1 MRWTW
6 LVVCWIGLVSPIFA
20 DEPVDYVRR
29 IKPVL
34 QARCYACHGVLK
46 QEAGLRLDTAALA
59 LKGGDAGA
67 VIKPGD
73 IDASSILRR
82 VSSADEAERMPP
94 EGEQLKEEEIAALR
108 GWILAG
114 ASAPADEVPER
125 DPRDHWAF
133 KPVVRPRVPDDDWG
147 SVHGEA
153 VGGSKTP
160 LDRGRS
166 SSGTCK
172 NPIDSFIAATH
183 QKIGL
188 RPQLAVD
195 KRTWLRRVTLDLI
208 GLPPTREELDSFLA
222 DDSSEAIETV
232 VTRLLDSPQY
242 GERWGRH
249 WMDIWRYSDWWGLG
263 EDARN
268 SQKHIWHWRDW
279 IIESLNSDKGYDQML
294 REMLAADEL
303 YPEDFDKLRAGGFL
317 GRQYFKFNRTSWLDE
332 TIEHTAK
339 AMLGLTFNCAKC
351 HDHKYDPFSQ
361 ADYYRFRAV
370 FEPYQIRLDSIGG
383 QIDFEKDG
391 IPRPFDCNLDAKT
404 YIHIRGDDR
413 NPDTNRI
420 MQPAFPAFL
429 SHVPMT
435 IEPVS
440 LPPVAIHPGL
450 RPEVIDAY
458 LRQAEQKI
466 AEKRGEL
473 ETAKK
478 RLAEAE
484 RLELLAAS
492 MLPEDAQRNSG
503 ETLVKDE
510 FTVAKPDL
518 WEMLDGEWI
527 YADGK
532 LSQSKDGSVRGVLKL
547 KQLPPP
553 DFEVKFKF
561 IPTGGQVWKSV
572 GITFDGTDSNELLAY
587 LSAYAQGSKAQF
599 AYKKGDYV
607 YPGEATQA
615 RPILLGMPYE
625 LMLRVR
631 GTLINILVNGEHSIA
646 YRLPL
651 ARQRGQLQL
660 ITFDARAEFHS
671 FELKS
676 LPATTML
683 VEATTGNRPV
693 DSLLPVAQSKLAIV
707 IAEKSLEWAMKQ
719 PDAIR
724 ARAAADQA
732 RFQLPPSERA
742 MELAR
747 AAARS
752 ERILSAAKAEEEVAR
767 AELDVVRAAMDKK
780 AELEAKLAT
789 ARTALENARKAI
801 DEPSESFT
809 SLRGASKALESN
821 LETEESRLKPF
832 PATSTGR
839 RSALAK
845 WIIDPRNPLTARVA
859 VNHIWS
865 RHFGRPLVPTVF
877 DFGRKGTPPTHPE
890 LLDWLAMEL
899 IEGCRSKVISK
910 DSETAAGSHR
920 YVEAASSRRNT
931 GWSMKHIHRLIVT
944 SNAYHM
950 TSSTV
955 GAASENLAKDQDNR
969 FLWRMNPIRMES
981 QIVRD
986 SLLSLAGELDSTMGG
1001 PSIPISNETSRRRSI
1016 YFVHSNIEHQK
1027 FLSMF
1032 DDASVLDCYRRAE
1045 SIVPQQALALE
1056 NSPLAIELSRK
1067 ITEKILVANRAASN
1081 AEFIRDAF
1089 LTVLCIEPTESEEQV
1104 VAEAMSS
1111 LIAASKHGNDNERV
1125 LHARI
1130 KVVQALINHN
1140 DFVTVR

>member
-1 MRWTW
+1 MRST
-6 LVVCWIGLVSPIFA
+6 LFILFVFGSAAPIVA
-20 DEPVDYVRR
+20 DESVDYVRR
-29 IKPVL
+29 VKPVL
-34 QARCYACHGVLK
+34 QTRCYACHGVLK

-59 LKGGDAGA
+59 LKGGEAGA

-73 IDASSILRR
+73 VESSSILRR
-82 VSSADEAERMPP
+82 VSSSDDAERMPP
-94 EGEQLKEEEIAALR
+94 EGEPLKADEIAALR

-114 ASAPADEVPER
+114 AVAPADEVPER

-133 KPVVRPRVPDDDWG
+133 KSPIRFRIPAIEWG
-147 SVHGEA
+147 SESGEA
-153 VGGSKTP
+153 VGGSKTLLAP
-160 LDRGRS
+160 GRS
-166 SSGTCK
+166 SSGTNK

-183 QKIGL
+183 LKVGL
-188 RPQLAVD
+188 HPQPAVD
-195 KRTWLRRVTLDLI
+195 KRTWLRRVSLDLI
-208 GLPPTREELDSFLA
+208 GLPPTPEEIDSFLA
-222 DDSSEAIETV
+222 DDSAEAIDKV

-279 IIESLNSDKGYDQML
+279 IVESLNSDKGYDQML

-303 YPEDFDKLRAGGFL
+303 YPADLEKLRAGGFL

-332 TIEHTAK
+332 TIEHTSK

-351 HDHKYDPFSQ
+351 HDHKYDPFSK

-404 YIHIRGDDR
+404 YVHIRGDDR

-420 MQPAFPAFL
+420 IEPGFPAFL
-429 SHVPMT
+429 SPVPVK

-440 LPPVAIHPGL
+440 LPPVAVQPGL
-450 RPEVIDAY
+450 RTEVVEAY
-458 LRQAEQKI
+458 LKQAEQKI
-466 AEKRGEL
+466 AAKRAEL
-473 ETAKK
+473 EAAQK

-492 MLPEDAQRNSG
+492 MSHEERLRNPG
-503 ETLVKDE
+503 ETLVQDD
-510 FTVAKPDL
+510 FTVAKPDV
-518 WEMLDGEWI
+518 WEMLDGEWK

-532 LSQSKDGSVRGVLKL
+532 LSQSQDGAVRGVLKL
-547 KQLPPP
+547 KQLPPS
-553 DFEVKFKF
+553 DFEVKLKF
-561 IPTGGQVWKSV
+561 VPTGGQVWKSV
-572 GITFDGTDSNELLAY
+572 GITFDGTESNELLAY
-587 LSAYAQGSKAQF
+587 LSAYAQGSKTQF

-607 YPGEATQA
+607 YPGEAAKA

-625 LMLRVR
+625 LLLRVR
-631 GTLINILVNGEHSIA
+631 GTLINISVNGEHAIA

-651 ARQRGQLQL
+651 ARQRGSLQL
-660 ITFDARAEFHS
+660 ITFDAKAEFHS

-676 LPATTML
+676 LPATTMMI
-683 VEATTGNRPV
+683 EATTGNRPV
-693 DSLLPVAQSKLAIV
+693 DSLLPVDQSKLAIV
-707 IAEKSLEWAMKQ
+707 IAEKSLELAIKQ

-724 ARAAADQA
+724 ARALADQA
-732 RFQLPPSERA
+732 RFQQPPSEQA
-742 MELAR
+742 IELAR
-747 AAARS
+747 AAVRF
-752 ERILSAAKAEEEVAR
+752 ERIVSAAKAEEDVAR
-767 AELDVVRAAMDKK
+767 AELDVVRAAMDKRT
-780 AELEAKLAT
+780 ELETKLA
-789 ARTALENARKAI
+789 ASRTALENARKAI

-821 LETEESRLKPF
+821 LETEESRMKPF
-832 PATSTGR
+832 PASSTGR

-845 WIIDPRNPLTARVA
+845 WITDPRNPLTARVA

-877 DFGRKGTPPTHPE
+877 DFGRKGTAPTHPE
-890 LLDWLAMEL
+890 LLDWLAVEF
-899 IEGCRSKVISK
+899 IQGGVDDTSSA
-910 DSETAAGSHR
+910 DSETAAGSR
-920 YVEAASSRRNT
+920 LYVARASSQR
-931 GWSMKHIHRLIVT
+931 GSSWSMKHIHRLIVT
-944 SNAYHM
+944 SNAYRM
-950 TSSTV
+950 TSSSV
-955 GAASENLAKDQDNR
+955 GAAADNLAKDQDNR

-981 QIVRD
+981 QVVRD
-986 SLLSLAGELDSTMGG
+986 SLLSLAGELDLTMGG
-1001 PSIPISNETSRRRSI
+1001 PSIPISNEASRRRSL

-1056 NSPLAIELSRK
+1056 NSSLAMEMSRK
-1067 ITEKILVANRAASN
+1067 ITEKILVANQNASRE
-1081 AEFIRDAF
+1081 EFIRKAF
-1089 LTVLCIEPTESEEQV
+1089 LTVLCVEPTASEQQV
-1104 VAEAMSS
+1104 VADAMAF
-1111 LIAASKHGNDNERV
+1111 LIDAAKRENDQDPELR
-1125 LHARI
+1125 ARI

>member
-1 MRWTW
+1 MRSTW
-6 LVVCWIGLVSPIFA
+6 LVFCWIGLVSPILA
-20 DEPVDYVRR
+20 HEPVDYMRR

-59 LKGGDAGA
+59 LKGGEAGP
-67 VIKPGD
+67 VIKPDDVESG
-73 IDASSILRR
+73 SLLRR
-82 VSSADEAERMPP
+82 VSSSDEAERMPP
-94 EGEQLKEEEIAALR
+94 EGEPLKAEEIAALR
-108 GWILAG
+108 GWIAAG
-114 ASAPADEVPER
+114 AAAPADEAPER

-133 KPVVRPRVPDDDWG
+133 KPPVRPQVPAVDWG
-147 SVHGEA
+147 SLPGEA
-153 VGGSKTP
+153 VGGSKTL
-160 LDRGRS
+160 LDPGRS

-183 QKIGL
+183 QRFGL
-188 RPQLAVD
+188 RPQPAVD

-222 DDSSEAIETV
+222 DDSDEAIDNV

-279 IIESLNSDKGYDQML
+279 IVESLNSDKGYDQML

-303 YPEDFDKLRAGGFL
+303 YPDDLDKLRAGGFL
-317 GRQYFKFNRTSWLDE
+317 ARQYFKFNRTSWLDE

-339 AMLGLTFNCAKC
+339 AMLGLTFNCGKC

-383 QIDFEKDG
+383 QIEFEKDG
-391 IPRPFDCNLDAKT
+391 IPRPFDCNLDVKT
-404 YIHIRGDDR
+404 YVHIRGDDR
-413 NPDTNRI
+413 NPDTNRV
-420 MQPAFPAFL
+420 MEPAFPAFL
-429 SHVPMT
+429 SQVPVK

-450 RPEVIDAY
+450 RPEVVEGY

-466 AEKRGEL
+466 AEKRAEL
-473 ETAKK
+473 EAAQK

-484 RLELLAAS
+484 RLELLATS
-492 MLPEDAQRNSG
+492 MSPEERLRNSG
-503 ETLVKDE
+503 ETLIQDD
-510 FTVAKPDL
+510 FTVANPDV
-518 WEMLDGEWI
+518 WEKLDGEWN

-532 LSQSKDGSVRGVLKL
+532 LSQSRDGSVRGVLKL
-547 KQLPPP
+547 KQLPPA

-561 IPTGGQVWKSV
+561 VPTGGQVWKSV

-607 YPGEATQA
+607 YPSEAAQA

-625 LMLRVR
+625 LMLRAR
-631 GTLINILVNGEHSIA
+631 GTLINISVNGEHSIA

-651 ARQRGQLQL
+651 ARQRGPLQL

-676 LPATTML
+676 LPVTTIM

-719 PDAIR
+719 PDAVR
-724 ARAAADQA
+724 ARALADRV
-732 RFQLPPSERA
+732 RFQQPPSEQA
-742 MELAR
+742 IELAR
-747 AAARS
+747 AAARA
-752 ERILSAAKAEEEVAR
+752 ERIVIALKAEEDVAR
-767 AELDVVRAAMDKK
+767 AELDAVRAAMDKK
-780 AELEAKLAT
+780 TELETKLAA
-789 ARTALENARKAI
+789 ARTVLENARKAI
-801 DEPSESFT
+801 DEPSESFS

-832 PATSTGR
+832 PATSSGR

-845 WIIDPRNPLTARVA
+845 WITDPGNPLTARVA

-890 LLDWLAMEL
+890 LLDWLATEFVEGGNGGGVEL
-899 IEGCRSKVISK
+899 SSAGT
-910 DSETAAGSHR
+910 ET
-920 YVEAASSRRNT
+920 AASSRRGA
-931 GWSMKHIHRLIVT
+931 GWGMKHIHRLIVT

-950 TSSTV
+950 TSSSV
-955 GAASENLAKDQDNR
+955 GAASDNLAKDQDNR
-969 FLWRMNPIRMES
+969 FLWRMNSIRMES

-986 SLLSLAGELDSTMGG
+986 SLLALAGELDLTMGG
-1001 PSIPISNETSRRRSI
+1001 PSIPISNEVSRRRSI

-1056 NSPLAIELSRK
+1056 NSPLAMEMSRK
-1067 ITEKILVANRAASN
+1067 ITEKILAANRDMRN
-1081 AEFIRDAF
+1081 DEFIRKAF
-1089 LTVLCIEPTESEEQV
+1089 LTVLCIEPTESEQRV
-1104 VAEAMSS
+1104 VSDAMTS
-1111 LIAASKHGNDNERV
+1111 LIDAAKRGNDHDPEIR
-1125 LHARI
+1125 ARI

>member
-1 MRWTW
+1 MRWKW
-6 LVVCWIGLVSPIFA
+6 LVFCWIGLVSPILA
-20 DEPVDYVRR
+20 DEPVDYLRR

-82 VSSADEAERMPP
+82 VSSADDAERMPP
-94 EGEQLKEEEIAALR
+94 EGEPLKAEAIAALK
-108 GWILAG
+108 GWIASG
-114 ASAPADEVPER
+114 AAAPADEVPER

-133 KPVVRPRVPDDDWG
+133 KPLVRPQVPTVDWG
-147 SVHGEA
+147 SLPGEA
-153 VGGSKTP
+153 VGGSKP
-160 LDRGRS
+160 LLAPWRS
-166 SSGTCK
+166 SSATFS
-172 NPIDSFIAATH
+172 NPIDSFLAATH

-188 RPQLAVD
+188 RPQPVVD
-195 KRTWLRRVTLDLI
+195 KRIWLRRVYLDLI
-208 GLPPTREELDSFLA
+208 GLPPTQQELKSFLA
-222 DDSSEAIETV
+222 DDSVEAIDRV

-263 EDARN
+263 ADARN

-279 IIESLNSDKGYDQML
+279 IVESLNSDKGYDQML

-303 YPEDFDKLRAGGFL
+303 YSDDLDKLRAGGFL
-317 GRQYFKFNRTSWLDE
+317 SRQYFKFNRTSWLDE

-351 HDHKYDPFSQ
+351 HDHKYDPLSQ

-370 FEPYQIRLDSIGG
+370 FEPYQIRLDSVGG

-391 IPRPFDCNLDAKT
+391 IPRPFDCSLDIKT
-404 YIHIRGDDR
+404 YVHVRGDDR
-413 NPDTNRI
+413 NPDTSRI
-420 MQPAFPAFL
+420 MEPAFPAFL
-429 SHVPMT
+429 SRVPVM
-435 IEPVS
+435 IEPVA

-450 RPEVIDAY
+450 RSEVVEAY

-466 AEKRGEL
+466 TEKRAEL
-473 ETAKK
+473 EAAQK

-492 MLPEDAQRNSG
+492 LSPEEKLANSG
-503 ETLVKDE
+503 ETIVKDD
-510 FTVAKPDL
+510 FSAAKPDL
-518 WEMLDGEWI
+518 WEMLDGEWK

-532 LSQSKDGSVRGVLKL
+532 LSQSNDGSVRGVLKL
-547 KQLPPP
+547 KQLPPL
-553 DFEVKFKF
+553 DFEAKFKF

-587 LSAYAQGSKAQF
+587 LSAYAQGPKVQF

-607 YPGEATQA
+607 YPGEAAKA
-615 RPILLGMPYE
+615 RPVLLGTTYE
-625 LMLRVR
+625 LLLRVR
-631 GTLINILVNGEHSIA
+631 GTLINISVNGEHSIA

-651 ARQRGQLQL
+651 SRQRGPLQL
-660 ITFDARAEFHS
+660 ITFDAKAEFHS

-676 LPATTML
+676 LAASTVL

-693 DSLLPVAQSKLAIV
+693 DSLLPVDQSKLAIV
-707 IAEKSLEWAMKQ
+707 IAEKSLAWAMKQ

-724 ARAAADQA
+724 ARAKADQA
-732 RFQLPPSERA
+732 RFQQPPSEQA
-742 MELAR
+742 MEFAR
-747 AAARS
+747 TAARS
-752 ERILSAAKAEEEVAR
+752 ERIVSAAKAEEDVAR

-780 AELEAKLAT
+780 AELEAKLVA
-789 ARTALENARKAI
+789 ARTVLENALKAI
-801 DEPSESFT
+801 DEPSEFFS

-821 LETEESRLKPF
+821 LETEDSRLKPF

-839 RSALAK
+839 RSTLAK
-845 WIIDPRNPLTARVA
+845 WITDPRNPLTARVA

-877 DFGRKGTPPTHPE
+877 DFGRKGAAPTHPE

-899 IEGCRSKVISK
+899 MEDGGGDSHSA
-910 DSETAAGSHR
+910 DSETAA
-920 YVEAASSRRNT
+920 SRRRGT
-931 GWSMKHIHRLIVT
+931 GWSMKHLHRLIVT
-944 SNAYHM
+944 SNAYRM
-950 TSSTV
+950 TSSSI
-955 GAASENLAKDQDNR
+955 GAASENFSKDQDNR

-986 SLLSLAGELDSTMGG
+986 SLLSLAGELDLTMGG
-1001 PSIPISNETSRRRSI
+1001 PSIPISNEASHRRSL

-1056 NSPLAIELSRK
+1056 NSPLATDMSRQ
-1067 ITEKILVANRAASN
+1067 ITEKILIVNQGISN
-1081 AEFIRDAF
+1081 AEFIRQAF
-1089 LTVLCIEPTESEEQV
+1089 LTVLCVEPTESERQV
-1104 VAEAMSS
+1104 VADAM
-1111 LIAASKHGNDNERV
+1111 AALTAVSKLGNDREREF
-1125 LHARI
+1125 HARI